1 MRYNR
6 REFAVKAVERARAG
20 RGKANVGTGVAIAEN
35 FRIAKNREKNY
46 EKNGTCAGTDAE
58 KPAHRHWH
66 DIAGRCHVG
75 YEQHRG
81 QTADA
86 RLPAGSDLAFLR
98 TRAIRQPDLPGRIGH
113 HHTAETRRSGQRR
126 QIVSEISSHDTDLR
140 ASGAGL
146 LPDDHRLDELRNR
159 HRIADAQPDLRARLG
174 MPARQTTAPQA

>member
-1 MRYNR
+1 M
-6 REFAVKAVERARAG
+6 
-20 RGKANVGTGVAIAEN
+20 
-35 FRIAKNREKNY
+35 AKQTSGQASQSQKTSESQKTAKKTT
-46 EKNGTCAGTDAE
+46 KNGTCAGTDAE

-126 QIVSEISSHDTDLR
+126 QIVSEISGHHTALR